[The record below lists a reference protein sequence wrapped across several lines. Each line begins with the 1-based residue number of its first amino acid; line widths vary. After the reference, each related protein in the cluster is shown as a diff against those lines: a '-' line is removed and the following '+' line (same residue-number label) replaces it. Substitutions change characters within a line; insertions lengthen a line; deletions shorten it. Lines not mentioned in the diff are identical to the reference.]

1 MLRMSY
7 RQPRHRKEFQRWF
20 ITGPSVCGR
29 VCSSEA
35 PGKARHRSPHRPA
48 LAGETMETTRT
59 TIAGTAGRIAG
70 TTARGLL
77 WLNEQIDWPEV
88 GQIVLQGLQILI
100 VLTLLAG
107 RYSRRAWDH
116 LPVLSAQ
123 LGSWY
128 AGLLVPEQHL
138 LAPITAIMAAA
149 REALERL
156 VRRLYPVL
164 AFHTSSPAT
173 SATMAS

>member
-1 MLRMSY
+1 M
-7 RQPRHRKEFQRWF
+7 
-20 ITGPSVCGR
+20 
-29 VCSSEA
+29 A
-35 PGKARHRSPHRPA
+35 
-48 LAGETMETTRT
+48 TTLT

-77 WLNEQIDWPEV
+77 WLNEQIDWAEV
-88 GQIVLQGLQILI
+88 AQIVLQGLQILI

-116 LPVLSAQ
+116 LPVLSEQ
-123 LGSWY
+123 LGRWY
-128 AGLLVPEQHL
+128 AGLLVPAAVERAAAPLAPLQLL
-138 LAPITAIMAAA
+138 LAPITATMAAA

-164 AFHTSSPAT
+164 ACHTSSPAT